1 MGNKSFRYVLWSG
14 AAIAVAGA
22 LVFAFR
28 PQPIT
33 VDFAEIREDLVRIT
47 VSDEGNAEVR
57 EVYRVSAPVTG
68 RLLRVQ
74 GEVGDPVVAGKTE
87 LARIEP
93 VAPVFL
99 DVRTET
105 EARAAIEAAR
115 ASNSLAAAEW
125 ERAQAELQFAAT
137 ELERSR
143 NLFARGTIAK
153 QKLDDAERAHRVAGA
168 DLLTAQARLDQRM
181 HEFEVAQAKL
191 VSPVSIN
198 NDNNSVC
205 ECLVLRAPV
214 DGEILRVIEESET
227 TLAVG
232 AGIVEIGN
240 PRNLQIV
247 VDLLSEDAVRVTAG
261 LGAVIDG
268 WGGPLLQA
276 VVRRVEPYGYTKVSA
291 LGIDEQRVDVLLDL
305 IDPPEVWAR
314 LGHGYRIDVSIIL
327 EEINTLAIP
336 IGAIYRVDQEWA
348 TFVLEDG
355 RARQRLIQ
363 LGARNMEKAQVIAG
377 LEPGELVVLHP
388 SDQVQDGKRV
398 SSR

>member
-22 LVFAFR
+22 LVFVFR
-28 PQPIT
+28 PQPIAI
-33 VDFAEIREDLVRIT
+33 DFSEIREDRIQIT
-47 VSDEGNAEVR
+47 VSDEGHAEVR
-57 EVYRVSAPVTG
+57 EVYRISAPVTG

-87 LARIEP
+87 IARIEP
-93 VAPVFL
+93 AAPVFL

-143 NLFARGTIAK
+143 DLFARGTIAK

-181 HEFEVAQAKL
+181 HELKVAQAKL
-191 VSPVSIN
+191 VSPVSIA
-198 NDNNSVC
+198 NDSNSVC

-214 DGEILRVIEESET
+214 DGEILRVLEESET
-227 TLAVG
+227 TIAVG
-232 AGIVEIGN
+232 AGIMEIGD

-247 VDLLSEDAVRVTAG
+247 VDLLSEDAVRVTPG
-261 LGAVIDG
+261 LRAIIDG
-268 WGGPLLQA
+268 WGGPPLQA
-276 VVRRVEPYGYTKVSA
+276 IVRRVEPYGYTKVSA

-305 IDPPEVWAR
+305 IDPPEVWTR
-314 LGHGYRIDVSIIL
+314 LGHGYRIDVTIIL
-327 EEINTLAIP
+327 EENNALAIP
-336 IGAIYRVDQEWA
+336 IGAIYRVGEEWA
-348 TFVLEDG
+348 TFVIEDE
-355 RARQRLIQ
+355 RAYQRLIE
-363 LGARNMEKAQVIAG
+363 LGSRNIEKAQVISG
-377 LEPGELVVLHP
+377 LESGDLVVLHP
-388 SDQVQDGKRV
+388 SDQISDGTRI
-398 SSR
+398 RPR